1 MSDSIARDDAKSRNR
16 RSFWLRHIQRWH
28 WISSGLCL
36 VGMLVF
42 AFTGITLNHASEIEG
57 KPDVTTQQ
65 ASLPAPLLKA
75 LESGAEEGEA
85 PLPAPVRQWLG
96 EELGLWVDDKR
107 TAEWSEEE
115 IYLSLPRPGG
125 DGWLTVDRETGD
137 VVHET
142 TDRGWIAYLNDLHK
156 GRNTSTAWKW
166 FIDIFAGACV
176 LFTLTGLLLLQLYA
190 GNRPSTWPVVG
201 LGLVIPVVL
210 AILMIH

>member
-1 MSDSIARDDAKSRNR
+1 MSDSTARDDAKNRNR
-16 RSFWLRHIQRWH
+16 RGFWLRHIQQWH

-36 VGMLVF
+36 IGMLVF

-57 KPDVTTQQ
+57 APQVTSQE
-65 ASLPAPLLKA
+65 AVLPAPLLDS
-75 LESGAEEGEA
+75 LRSGAEEGEA
-85 PLPAPVRQWLG
+85 PLPAPLRGWLSD
-96 EELGLWVDDKR
+96 ELNVWVDDR
-107 TAEWSEEE
+107 AAEWSQDE

-166 FIDIFAGACV
+166 FIDIFAAACV
-176 LFTLTGLLLLQLYA
+176 IFSLTGLLLLQLYA

-201 LGLVIPVVL
+201 LGLVIPVIL